1 MENPNHIV
9 NNRQTHN
16 DEKESGRDMQ
26 KIEKKK
32 QGRKHNQPD
41 EIEMLREKYQRL
53 RLKLES

>member
-9 NNRQTHN
+9 NNRQPHN

>member
-1 MENPNHIV
+1 
-9 NNRQTHN
+9 
-16 DEKESGRDMQ
+16 MQ